1 MLVENVFC
9 DVAKVVVRS
18 GASEI
23 SAIHENAECS
33 KMYTSSSVQCFLTFL
48 NCWDPGG
55 RVASGGGRAALLHS
69 YSLSLDEKSFV
80 FWTKLHRPL

>member
-69 YSLSLDEKSFV
+69 YLPLDEKSV
-80 FWTKLHRPL
+80 VLCTKLHRPL